1 MWSFIA
7 KIGKVFTTK
16 VLPIMRKA
24 VKAAPKVMKTVTRVI
39 HHMPAPV
46 KVMAY
51 SGMSEMSEKAIDN
64 TIGKIP
70 VLKTLAPVANFA
82 TQAYFMDSLMKDA
95 NGTMAEE
102 IKAEK
107 AQKAKEKVDKVL
119 QKAVEKAMKKQ
130 EQQAKGKKK

>member
-1 MWSFIA
+1 MWAAIA

-16 VLPIMRKA
+16 ILPFVKKA

-95 NGTMAEE
+95 DGTMAAQMKE
-102 IKAEK
+102 EK